1 MSFNSDSSHLTVG
14 TAGGDIINYNMMTF
28 SPTNFKFQTYFKLNV
43 LKYSPLIPN
52 LMGSSFDDGS
62 IRVFDMTS
70 GEMINNFGGYHQG
83 PCSGFSFSPINK
95 VFLCSVGMDSRVNFF
110 DISAKKHIKAITTES
125 PITSVCFN
133 NDGQTIACG
142 NTNGNIVLYDLRY
155 FSTPKA
161 ILKGH
166 SSQINNLEFSK
177 KILKK
182 ENNSNSITLQTEKSV
197 QNIQNAQNSSKLQD
211 NISMSMKSNRS
222 FGSIDTNIPGNQL
235 QNLQN
240 NYINNQSLIKSETN
254 VRESSHIDK
263 SHKGI
268 DNQSNLNFSHKS
280 QRETSQTAQMGINN
294 NISFKNSA
302 SKSEFQSFKNSTN
315 TEYKDPREAKDIYQD
330 KIKQESFINPD
341 KVQQINYL
349 ISNNKITSN
358 FSNSNIPIDTGN
370 IVNKQKI
377 TVTPLNLKQT
387 DNIVM
392 QDLQDQDIQESYS
405 RGGQMY
411 MQQKQQTH
419 TINLDGKVQNFIQN
433 CVETEM
439 FKLRGFI
446 HEEINSL
453 HVDLV
458 RQFEIQHVNH
468 LNIIIKFFRVN

>member
-14 TAGGDIINYNMMTF
+14 TAGGDIVNYNMMTL

-62 IRVFDMTS
+62 IRVFDMNS
-70 GEMINNFGGYHQG
+70 GEIINNFGGYHQG

-166 SSQINNLEFSK
+166 NSQINNLEFSK

-182 ENNSNSITLQTEKSV
+182 ENNSNSMTLQTEKSL
-197 QNIQNAQNSSKLQD
+197 QNLQNAQNNSKLQD

-280 QRETSQTAQMGINN
+280 QREMSQIAHMGINN

-315 TEYKDPREAKDIYQD
+315 TEYKDPREIKDIYQD

-358 FSNSNIPIDTGN
+358 FSNSNIPIDIGN
-370 IVNKQKI
+370 IENKQKI

-392 QDLQDQDIQESYS
+392 QDLQDVDVQESYS

-411 MQQKQQTH
+411 MQQKQQAQ
-419 TINLDGKVQNFIQN
+419 TINLDVKVQNFIQN

-458 RQFEIQHVNH
+458 RQFEIQHVNN